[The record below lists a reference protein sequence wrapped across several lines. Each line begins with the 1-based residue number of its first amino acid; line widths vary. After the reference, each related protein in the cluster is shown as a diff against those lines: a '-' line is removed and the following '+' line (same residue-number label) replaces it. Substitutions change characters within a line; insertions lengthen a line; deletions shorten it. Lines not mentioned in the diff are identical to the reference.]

1 MRVRIAVIGKL
12 DGFIREG
19 IGHYEK
25 FLRRFCRLEVLE
37 IKRIHRGS
45 IEEIVRKETEDL
57 ANRILPGSSVVVMDR
72 KGEEVSS
79 EEFSD
84 FLKDL
89 EMRGK
94 DITILI
100 GGPYG
105 LSEEI
110 FAKAHRVFSLSKMT
124 FTHGMT
130 VLIVLEQIF
139 RAFKIIH
146 GENYHY

>member
-1 MRVRIAVIGKL
+1 MKVRIAVVGKL
-12 DGFIREG
+12 DGFIKEG
-19 IGHYEK
+19 IKHYEK
-25 FLRRFCRLEVLE
+25 FLRRFCKLEVLE
-37 IKRIHRGS
+37 IKRVHRGS

-57 ANRILPGSSVVVMDR
+57 ANRILLGSFVMVMDR
-72 KGEEVSS
+72 RGEEVSS
-79 EEFSD
+79 EEFAD

-89 EMRGK
+89 EMKGK

-100 GGPYG
+100 GGPMVN
-105 LSEEI
+105 EEI